1 MPEMSGSWMSSMT
14 RSISSS
20 ETTRRSAVA
29 PLQVWPATTK
39 PAAAPTSSMR
49 TRAAAASSSTT
60 RTLVGALVISSA
72 GDVEQQ
78 GFALAAAA
86 PQAGRA
92 APPIAPAGAGASPA
106 SPSPPAPPRAGRA
119 APATAAAQLQGQV
132 QRAPGPRGA
141 DRVPHRDRAA
151 VDVHVLIGDV
161 QITHRLQRHRGER
174 LVD

>member
-1 MPEMSGSWMSSMT
+1 MPEMSGSWMSSRT

-72 GDVEQQ
+72 GYVEQQ

-86 PQAGRA
+86 AQAGRA
-92 APPIAPAGAGASPA
+92 EPAPAAGEFE
-106 SPSPPAPPRAGRA
+106 
-119 APATAAAQLQGQV
+119 GQV
-132 QRAPGPRGA
+132 QRDPGTRRT
-141 DRVPHRDRAA
+141 DRMPHRDRAT

-161 QITHRLQRHRGER
+161 QITHRLQRHRRER
-174 LVD
+174 LVDLEQIHIVRSLALPAQGLEDRIGGLG